1 MVPNEEG
8 WYYLAV
14 KKLSA
19 LLRKITSKQDGDS
32 YCLNFLHS
40 FRIKNKLNSHK
51 KVCENKNAVIPT
63 KFNLYHQSLII
74 S

>member
-8 WYYLAV
+8 WHYLAL

-19 LLRKITSKQDGDS
+19 LLREITSKQDGDS
-32 YCLNFLHS
+32 CCFNCLHS
-40 FRIKNKLNSHK
+40 FRIKDKLNSHK
-51 KVCENKNAVIPT
+51 KVCENKNVVIPT

>member
-8 WYYLAV
+8 WHYLAL

-19 LLRKITSKQDGDS
+19 LLRETTSKQDGDS
-32 YCLNFLHS
+32 YCLNCLHS
-40 FRIKNKLNSHK
+40 FRIKDKLNSHK
-51 KVCENKNAVIPT
+51 KVCENKNVVIPT